1 MATANNFVS
10 LGDLSS
16 RDCGDNDKM
25 VFERIKGLIEVTLP
39 EGWKNW
45 KVIDWSKEELLGKS
59 IDHKVLNKIR
69 FALPTLE
76 MVKAFYPE
84 ASTVGEKTYRNIKL
98 TLLNWD
104 ICRALI
110 MGPHHLAAR
119 LRGSS
124 SQVELFNKA
133 VEVMKP
139 SLLSR
144 EQVSEALS
152 TDAES
157 QRSPRR
163 KRSHSTSSGSSA
175 LTSAS
180 EEIVPQT
187 VTRRKRKWRKSSTD
201 QDEAST
207 ESRLNRLEG
216 MIEGLIQAV
225 SSNKENRSSED
236 VTSWRAPSPCFSFQ
250 VGNEQNPNVE
260 AQDWDIFSP
269 ITKESE
275 PAIPRADPLIEKQ
288 GLKCQRFGE
297 ASWNKIRYNETQK
310 KLHASPVFGSLRVN
324 PILSHN
330 AQPSGS
336 RETLAKCDL
345 ALGTIVHGLLLQRSR
360 IQESLKKVAEE
371 HPESAESLRKLL
383 EVDSEFRVISDD
395 LLQYTCGKRAEI
407 IEARRRL
414 YEPMSKYYRSILN
427 EIPPSGSFLWD
438 EEKLQDA
445 VRSHGMSKFTSL
457 PRRSHSKIVEKES
470 SRPKSVQEQPKK
482 FQQRTNKVKRLD
494 SRSQK
499 PFKDKESRKYSF
511 KERNK
516 SEKRHF

>member
-1 MATANNFVS
+1 
-10 LGDLSS
+10 
-16 RDCGDNDKM
+16 
-25 VFERIKGLIEVTLP
+25 
-39 EGWKNW
+39 
-45 KVIDWSKEELLGKS
+45 
-59 IDHKVLNKIR
+59 
-69 FALPTLE
+69 
-76 MVKAFYPE
+76 MVKALYPE

-133 VEVMKP
+133 VEVMKQ

-144 EQVSEALS
+144 E
-152 TDAES
+152 

-163 KRSHSTSSGSSA
+163 KRSHSTSSGSSS

-187 VTRRKRKWRKSSTD
+187 VTRRKRKRRKSSTD

-216 MIEGLIQAV
+216 MIKGLIQAV
-225 SSNKENRSSED
+225 SDNKENRSCED
-236 VTSWRAPSPCFSFQ
+236 MTSWRAPSPCFSFQ
-250 VGNEQNPNVE
+250 VGNEQNLNVE

-275 PAIPRADPLIEKQ
+275 PAIPRADPLTEQ
-288 GLKCQRFGE
+288 QRLKCQRLGE

-310 KLHASPVFGSLRVN
+310 KLHASPVFSSLRVN

-383 EVDSEFRVISDD
+383 AVDSEFRVISDD
-395 LLQYTCGKRAEI
+395 LLQYT
-407 IEARRRL
+407 
-414 YEPMSKYYRSILN
+414 
-427 EIPPSGSFLWD
+427 
-438 EEKLQDA
+438 
-445 VRSHGMSKFTSL
+445 
-457 PRRSHSKIVEKES
+457 
-470 SRPKSVQEQPKK
+470 
-482 FQQRTNKVKRLD
+482 
-494 SRSQK
+494 
-499 PFKDKESRKYSF
+499 
-511 KERNK
+511 
-516 SEKRHF
+516 